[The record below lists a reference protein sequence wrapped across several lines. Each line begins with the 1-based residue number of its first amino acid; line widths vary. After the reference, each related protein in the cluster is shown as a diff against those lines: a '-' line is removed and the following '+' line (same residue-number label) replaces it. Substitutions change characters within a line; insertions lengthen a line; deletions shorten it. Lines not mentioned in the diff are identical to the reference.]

1 MVQDINSVSV
11 QPYSQPYAL
20 LYMYDYVW
28 IDDVEKYKEII
39 CK

>member
-1 MVQDINSVSV
+1 MGVDIDEVSV

-28 IDDVEKYKEII
+28 RDDVEKFKELM
-39 CK
+39 K

>member
-1 MVQDINSVSV
+1 MGVDIDEVSV

-20 LYMYDYVW
+20 LYMYDYVFR
-28 IDDVEKYKEII
+28 DDVEAYKEII